1 MAERGLP
8 KAKAGVRFSSPAPL
22 ISKRYL
28 FMKNTAYINSAI
40 GIFEIVE
47 EDGFIVKLD
56 YYGKGRMPKWKSESS
71 VLSEA
76 LSQLEEYFKGERRI
90 FDLPL
95 KLSGTD
101 FQKKCWDAL
110 LEIPYGEVCS
120 YQDIAKK
127 VGNIK
132 AVRAVGGANHN
143 NPAAIVVPCHRV
155 IGKDGSLTG
164 YGGGLHVKEFLLNLE
179 RQSLKG

>member
-1 MAERGLP
+1 
-8 KAKAGVRFSSPAPL
+8 
-22 ISKRYL
+22 
-28 FMKNTAYINSAI
+28 MKNIAYVNS
-40 GIFEIVE
+40 GVGLFEVVE

-56 YYGKGRMPKWKSESS
+56 YFGKGKMPSWKSDSK
-71 VLSEA
+71 VLLKA
-76 LSQLEEYFKGERRI
+76 VSQLEEYFKGKRKV
-90 FDLPL
+90 FNLPL
-95 KLSGTD
+95 KLEGTD

-120 YQDIAKK
+120 YQDIAKR

-143 NPAAIVVPCHRV
+143 NPVAIIVPCHRV

-164 YGGGLHVKEFLLNLE
+164 YGGGLHVKEFLLGLE
-179 RQSLKG
+179 GYSVKG